1 VRIMKRLSK
10 RDKKVLT
17 GAGLLLVIY
26 VVVFHGVLP
35 LYDAGSEVQADL
47 GQKQRMLQG
56 AVRTI
61 QQREVYGAQLAELEK
76 VLSQYEQRL
85 LDAADSTTGATQLDD
100 IVRNLTN
107 ASQLTLT
114 KSNPLQEKKI
124 GDRFVKV
131 TIQINLDGDLA
142 STTAFLYSLS
152 AHPKFLLVEDF
163 SVSRFRLQQQLQPRM
178 NVSAFIRL
186 S

>member
-1 VRIMKRLSK
+1 MKRLSK
-10 RDKKVLT
+10 RDKKVLI
-17 GAGLLLVIY
+17 GAGVFLVLY
-26 VVVFHGVLP
+26 VAVFHGLLP
-35 LYDAGSEVQADL
+35 FYDAGTEIQSDL

-56 AVRTI
+56 AVKTI
-61 QQREVYGAQLAELEK
+61 QQREVYAAQLTEIEK
-76 VLSQYEQRL
+76 VLGQYEQRL
-85 LDAADSTTGATQLDD
+85 LDATDSTTAATQLDD
-100 IVRNLTN
+100 IVRNLTIAN
-107 ASQLTLT
+107 QLTLT

-152 AHPKFLLVEDF
+152 SHPKFLLVEDF